1 MSVLKYFIAI
11 AVAVFFG
18 SDFSSA
24 QSFSLYPNDT
34 LQLKGVLEDVQTLS
48 IAQMNDSQD
57 TITLKWQKISAS
69 VPAGWEA
76 TVCDNSVCHEDLGD
90 TGTMFRLFPGDLGF
104 ILLHIT
110 PHQKIGTAIVR
121 YTVWDVN
128 TPQKKDTLTY
138 ILTVETATAINEPE
152 IKNALSIYP
161 VPAGKQLNI
170 TSAFPLGFTYSVVD
184 FSGKIILSGVSNSGS
199 ASISTEKIANG
210 IYSIL
215 ISDKKEIFLVKKIT
229 VQH

>member
-1 MSVLKYFIAI
+1 MSVLKYFIAT
-11 AVAVFFG
+11 AVAVIFSFK
-18 SDFSSA
+18 FSSA

-48 IAQMNDSQD
+48 IAQMNDSKD

-90 TGTMFRLFPGDLGF
+90 TGTMFRLSPGDLGF

-128 TPQKKDTLTY
+128 TPKKKDTLTY
-138 ILTVETATAINEPE
+138 ILTVETATAINESE
-152 IKNALSIYP
+152 IKNAVNLFP
-161 VPAGKQLNI
+161 VPASNQLNI
-170 TSAFPLGFTYSVVD
+170 TSRFLQGFTYSVVD
-184 FSGKIILSGVSNSGS
+184 FSGKLVLSGKSNSGS
-199 ASISTEKIANG
+199 ASISTEKIADG
-210 IYSIL
+210 IYNIQ
-215 ISDKKEIFLVKKIT
+215 ISDKKGTFLVKKF
-229 VQH
+229 VKQ